1 MNTNAIKSLFV
12 ASSMLAILAGCGDQ
26 TRGRWS
32 GEAGEFINEGYFTS
46 PTTHNT
52 GIQNGEINYVIDLA
66 NRFAKEVPD
75 TVNFAFNSAVL
86 SAEARATLAEQARWI
101 RQFPEVR
108 FRVFGHTDL
117 VGSTSYNKR
126 LGMRR
131 ARAAVRYLVSQGI
144 DRSRLEAVVSHGE
157 TQPLIATDGREMRN
171 RRTVTEVSGFVQRHP
186 TVMNAK
192 YAEVIFREYVISAAP
207 VPTLTSAGVNSGVS
221 E

>member
-1 MNTNAIKSLFV
+1 MKNAKIKPLLV
-12 ASSMLAILAGCGDQ
+12 ATSVLAILAGCGEKSQ
-26 TRGRWS
+26 GRWS

-46 PTTHNT
+46 ATTHNT

-66 NRFAKEVPD
+66 NRFAQEVPD
-75 TVNFAFNSAVL
+75 TVNFEFNSADL
-86 SAEARATLAEQARWI
+86 SAEARTTLAAQARWI

-117 VGSTSYNKR
+117 VGSAAYNKR

-131 ARAAVRYLVSQGI
+131 ARAAVNYLVSQGI
-144 DRSRLEAVVSHGE
+144 DRRRLEAVVSHGE

-186 TVMNAK
+186 TVMNGK
-192 YAEVIFREYVISAAP
+192 YAEVIFREYVESAVP
-207 VPTLTSAGVNSGVS
+207 VPELTEAGVDSGVS
-221 E
+221 K